1 MSSKGEQAS
10 TDIQI
15 PCFGLEVKTNSYKI
29 TSIAFNFIKT
39 TITFSVSG
47 TLPSLSYLIF
57 KTTLEGRYYPSH
69 RQGD

>member
-39 TITFSVSG
+39 TNNHFLCIRHFALIVLLNTQNNPRREI
-47 TLPSLSYLIF
+47 LSLS
-57 KTTLEGRYYPSH
+57 
-69 RQGD
+69 